1 MPRLVIHGPD
11 EAPRVFELLEG
22 RALTIGRAQ
31 TNDIVLLDTSVS
43 RRHAAVNPLA
53 AGGWRITDL
62 GSSNGIQI
70 KGAVVREIDLKNE
83 DEVLV
88 GGYTL
93 RYEEPEERVIVTPVG
108 AGLPEGVS
116 QVLKLTASS
125 VGALG
130 IPTPAAAPLVP
141 QFVPPPASSGVRPAA
156 GVAAPVARESAQER
170 IRALERENQL
180 LKLVY
185 RVGRALGDLAT
196 VDDVVE
202 RVLEMVLEIEGV
214 ERGYAMLLDDKG
226 GFHPAIIRYRHH
238 RDSASAHQMILSQ
251 SIIRRVMDGGA
262 PVLVQDA
269 RADARFSAS
278 ESMVLSGMQSA
289 MCAPLKSGQGSFG
302 IFYVDNL
309 SKRGMFAPEDLDV
322 FAVISAQAG
331 LAIDHV
337 LAKKEVAQQ
346 IIRLNALE
354 RFLSPPIARKITA
367 EAADLR
373 LGGENQK
380 VTVLFADIRGFTPM
394 AEAMRPEEVVG
405 VLNEYFGYMADLLF
419 KHEGTLDKFLGDGLM
434 CLFGAPF
441 SRDDDAVR
449 AVRTS
454 IDMQV
459 QLAELNR
466 DLKRPPLHI
475 GIGINTGPVVA
486 GYIGAPRRLDYT
498 AIGDNVNIASRL
510 TSLAQPDQIL
520 ASASTFAEIEGKFAA
535 KRLEPVKVKGRTE
548 RIEIYEILWQEFLP
562 GG

>member
-1 MPRLVIHGPD
+1 MPRLVIHGPG

-43 RRHAAVNPLA
+43 RRHAALNPLA

-70 KGAVVREIDLKNE
+70 NGTVMREIDLKNE
-83 DEVLV
+83 DEVSV

-93 RYEEPEERVIVTPVG
+93 RYEEPGDRVIVTPVG

-116 QVLKLTASS
+116 QVLKLTPSS
-125 VGALG
+125 AGALG
-130 IPTPAAAPLVP
+130 IPTPAGAPLVP
-141 QFVPPPASSGVRPAA
+141 VPASSVTRSSAS
-156 GVAAPVARESAQER
+156 AAPPGARENSQER

-185 RVGRALGDLAT
+185 RVGRALGELAT
-196 VDDVVE
+196 VEDVVE

-214 ERGYAMLLDDKG
+214 ERGYAMLLDEKG
-226 GFHPAIIRYRHH
+226 GFQPAVIRYRRHH
-238 RDSASAHQMILSQ
+238 DSASAPQMILSQ
-251 SIIRRVMDGGA
+251 SIIRRVMEGGA

-289 MCAPLKSGQGSFG
+289 MCAPLKSGQRSFG

-322 FAVISAQAG
+322 FAVIAAQAG

-337 LAKKEVAQQ
+337 LAKREVAQQ

-367 EAADLR
+367 EAANLR
-373 LGGENQK
+373 LGGDNQK

-441 SRDDDAVR
+441 SRDDDAAR
-449 AVRTS
+449 AVRTA

-459 QLAELNR
+459 QVAELNR

-520 ASASTFAEIEGKFAA
+520 ASASTFAEIEGKFSAR
-535 KRLEPVKVKGRTE
+535 RLEPVKVRGRTE
-548 RIEIYEILWQEFLP
+548 RIEVYEIPWHEFLP
-562 GG
+562 GE